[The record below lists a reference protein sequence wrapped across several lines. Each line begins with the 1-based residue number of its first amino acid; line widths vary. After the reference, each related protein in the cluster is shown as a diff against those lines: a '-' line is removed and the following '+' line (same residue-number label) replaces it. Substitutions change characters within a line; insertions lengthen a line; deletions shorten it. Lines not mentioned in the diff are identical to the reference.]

1 MTNPTFYLYYLFIMP
16 LTLNQF
22 LLLILTFAAVVL
34 VTFLVTLLNQ
44 LRKTAKQG
52 SGTLEEIG
60 ELAKQLN
67 QVTTKAEG
75 KLEDLSDLIQKS
87 KKAADG
93 LSEVAWFATTKL
105 IRPSSKFWPFMFPFI
120 RLGWRQMR
128 RQKKQKED

>member
-1 MTNPTFYLYYLFIMP
+1 MP

-22 LLLILTFAAVVL
+22 LLLILTFAGVVL

-44 LRKTAKQG
+44 LRKTSKQG
-52 SGTLEEIG
+52 AGTMEEIK
-60 ELAKQLN
+60 ELAKRFN
-67 QVTTKAEG
+67 QIATKAEG
-75 KLEDLSDLIQKS
+75 KLEDLSDLIETS

-105 IRPSSKFWPFMFPFI
+105 IRPSSKFWPYMFPFI

-128 RQKKQKED
+128 RQKK